1 MTSNRIA
8 SSTVAACLLTAAAAF
23 CAEDVG
29 RLLAFGVEMAKNGNW
44 REARFRWERA
54 AATDPSDG
62 RVVNNLAVSLEAL
75 GDADG
80 AVALYMKALALT
92 GHDVRVDENLQ
103 KAKRFQSALGSKS
116 APVEAPPIASANDRR
131 GRGRSVEV
139 PIRLPLP
146 PRVDITGVGSILVV
160 SFLANE
166 TEMLDA
172 NRELVRFLRS
182 EFRKRSPLKVL
193 DVLPIPAVPEQTL
206 EDMILNTAFWSRM
219 GREHGADLV
228 VSGMLRYT
236 RRDASGFEDV
246 DVISERTGQK
256 IKQTRFVEQENFAF
270 EVEILFFQG
279 ASGELLFRDRFR
291 REAYYR
297 GLSNDPISAFYDLS
311 EEIAGDVLSVVA
323 PRQRDE
329 TRLLLKD

>member
-8 SSTVAACLLTAAAAF
+8 SSVVLACLLAAASARS
-23 CAEDVG
+23 AEDVG
-29 RLLAFGVEMAKNGNW
+29 RLLDFGVEMAKNGNW

-54 AATDPSDG
+54 ATAAPEDG
-62 RVVNNLAVSLEAL
+62 RVVNNLAVSLEAM

-80 AVALYMKALALT
+80 ALALYAKALALT
-92 GHDVRVDENLQ
+92 GLDARVDENLQ
-103 KAKRFQSALGSKS
+103 KAKRFRSARG
-116 APVEAPPIASANDRR
+116 ATTPPAEVPVPPVANHQR
-131 GRGRSVEV
+131 GRGKSVEV

-146 PRVDITGVGSILVV
+146 PRVDVTGIESVLVV
-160 SFLANE
+160 SFLAND

-172 NRELVRFLRS
+172 NRELVRFLRG

-206 EDMILNTAFWSRM
+206 EEMVANAAFWSRL
-219 GREHGADLV
+219 GREHAADLL
-228 VSGMLRYT
+228 VSGVLRYT

-246 DVISERTGQK
+246 DVVSERTGQK

-270 EVEILFFQG
+270 EVEVLFFRG
-279 ASGELLFRDRFR
+279 ATGELLFRDRFR

-311 EEIAGDVLSVVA
+311 EAIAGDVLSVVSS
-323 PRQRDE
+323 RQRDE
-329 TRLLLKD
+329 TRLLFKE